1 MKHTTQYVVNG
12 NETMS
17 ALEKTLSSQLP
28 LVGTQVGLSP
38 WVHIDQKTIDNF
50 AILTKDSQFIHIN
63 PKRAAVETTFGGTV
77 AHGFLTLSF
86 ASHFIVEAIAPLPDA
101 IMNLN
106 SGFDTIRFLNPVLS
120 GSNIRGVFTLKD
132 VTQRSETQL
141 RFVFHMTIEIEGKD
155 RPALV
160 ADWINTA
167 VFPALE

>member
-1 MKHTTQYVVNG
+1 
-12 NETMS
+12 
-17 ALEKTLSSQLP
+17 
-28 LVGTQVGLSP
+28 
-38 WVHIDQKTIDNF
+38 
-50 AILTKDSQFIHIN
+50 
-63 PKRAAVETTFGGTV
+63 V

-86 ASHFIVEAIAPLPDA
+86 ASHFIVEAMAPLPYA

-120 GSNIRGVFTLKD
+120 GSNIRGLFTLKD